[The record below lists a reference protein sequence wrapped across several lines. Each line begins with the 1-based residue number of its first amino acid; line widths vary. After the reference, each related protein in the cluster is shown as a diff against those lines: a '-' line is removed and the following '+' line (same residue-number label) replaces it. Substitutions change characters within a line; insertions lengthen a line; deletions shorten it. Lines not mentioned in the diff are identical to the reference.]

1 MKNPTVFF
9 GAIIVA
15 LIALILTIYY
25 AMPGVYHVLVSNPAT
40 ASQPQIKHVVLFG
53 AILVVCILAALVT
66 RPKSS
71 VR

>member
-15 LIALILTIYY
+15 VIALILAIYY
-25 AMPGVYHVLVSNPAT
+25 AMPGVYHVLVSNPNT
-40 ASQPQIKHVVLFG
+40 ASQPQLKHVVLFA
-53 AILVVCILAALVT
+53 AILVVCIIAALVT